1 MFRYFLFLIIFIYIN
16 YNYFLSLKL
25 GKSNHQEQTI
35 NNIKRLEE
43 SDDIVIIH
51 TNDVHCGVNNTIGY
65 DGFVLYRNE
74 LKQKYKNIITVDIGD
89 SIQGGTLGAISE
101 GTAIIELMNKVG
113 YDISIIGNHEIDY
126 GIPKLLELE
135 NNLTSGYICANFCY
149 RKNKTSIFPP
159 YKILEISNKKI
170 AFIGIITPLTFSQTS
185 LSTIKDENGEQIYDL
200 LSGNNGQEL
209 YDTIQ
214 NYINEVKGK
223 EVDYVI
229 LLSHIGMRGTEEYT
243 TELLASKI
251 EGIDAILD
259 GHTHLIYNT
268 TIKDKNGKDISVSQV
283 GSKLEAIGVLILKG
297 DGTISTEIIEEVPKP
312 NFEIGEK
319 KIIRSDKEIWVDSEM
334 NEFINDIFEEYKEIL
349 NQKIG
354 YSDFDLI
361 IKPDDSSDDLFY
373 CGYKECTLGNLVSDS
388 VKDAVK
394 ADISILNAGALSNNL
409 KKGNI
414 TKGNIID
421 ILPWFNSIVIKE
433 LPGQV
438 ILDALEFG
446 VSKLPKSSTGFPQVS
461 GISFDVNININ
472 SPVEIDSNGMFT
484 GFINNR
490 KRRVSNVKINGED
503 INANKIYS
511 TSLINFMALGGDG
524 YTMFIDYDIIYEAL
538 VTDTDYLAYY
548 ISKVFKGVIP
558 ENYKTE
564 EGRINIIEKNN
575 FIKLISK
582 FFIILNFFFI
592 LIHILV
598 TMPSSHRSPLV

>member
-1 MFRYFLFLIIFIYIN
+1 MLRYFLFLIIFIYIN

-319 KIIRSDKEIWVDSEM
+319 KIIRSDKEIWVDSKM

-503 INANKIYS
+503 INTNKIYS

-598 TMPSSHRSPLV
+598 

>member
-1 MFRYFLFLIIFIYIN
+1 MFKYFLFLIILILIN
-16 YNYFLSLKL
+16 YNYFLPLKSEKL
-25 GKSNHQEQTI
+25 NHQKQKI

-51 TNDVHCGVNNTIGY
+51 TNDVHCGINNTIGY

-74 LKQKYKNIITVDIGD
+74 LKQKYKNIITVDVGD

-101 GTAIIELMNKVG
+101 GSAIIELMNKVG

-126 GIPKLLELE
+126 GIPQLLELE
-135 NNLTSGYICANFCY
+135 NNLTNGYICANFCY

-185 LSTIKDENGEQIYDL
+185 LSTIKDENEEQIYDL

-223 EVDYVI
+223 GVDYVI
-229 LLSHIGMRGTEEYT
+229 LLSHIGMWGTEEYST
-243 TELLASKI
+243 DLLVSKL
-251 EGIDAILD
+251 EGIDAVID

-268 TIKDKNGKDISVSQV
+268 TTKDKNGKEISVSQV

-297 DGTISTEIIEEVPKP
+297 DGTISTEIIKEVPKP

-334 NEFINDIFEEYKEIL
+334 NEFINEIFEEYKEIL
-349 NQKIG
+349 NLKIG

-361 IKPDDSSDDLFY
+361 ISPDSSQDEVY
-373 CGYKECTLGNLVSDS
+373 CYYKECTLGNLVSDS

-394 ADISILNAGALSNNL
+394 ADISILNGGAVSNNL

-421 ILPWFNSIVIKE
+421 ILPWFNSIVVKE

-472 SPVEIDSNGMFT
+472 SPVEIDSDGIFT
-484 GFINNR
+484 GITNNR

-503 INANKIYS
+503 ININKIYS
-511 TSLINFMALGGDG
+511 TSLISFMALGGDG
-524 YTMFIDYDIIYEAL
+524 YAMFIDYNIVYEAL
-538 VTDTDYLAYY
+538 VTDTDYLGTY

-558 ENYKTE
+558 ENYRTE
-564 EGRINIIEKNN
+564 EGRINIIEENT

-592 LIHILV
+592 LIYILV
-598 TMPSSHRSPLV
+598 

>member
-1 MFRYFLFLIIFIYIN
+1 MFRYFLFLIILILIN
-16 YNYFLSLKL
+16 YNYFLPLKSEKL
-25 GKSNHQEQTI
+25 NHQKQKI

-51 TNDVHCGVNNTIGY
+51 TNDVHCAINNTIGY

-74 LKQKYKNIITVDIGD
+74 LKQKYKNIITVDVGD

-101 GTAIIELMNKVG
+101 GSAIIELMNKVG

-126 GIPKLLELE
+126 GIPQLLELE
-135 NNLTSGYICANFCY
+135 NNLTNGYICANFCY

-185 LSTIKDENGEQIYDL
+185 LSTIKDENEEQIYDL

-229 LLSHIGMRGTEEYT
+229 LVSHIGMWGIEEYST
-243 TELLASKI
+243 DLLVSKL
-251 EGIDAILD
+251 EGIDAVID

-268 TIKDKNGKDISVSQV
+268 TTKDKNGKEISVSQV

-297 DGTISTEIIEEVPKP
+297 DGTISTEIIKEVPKP

-319 KIIRSDKEIWVDSEM
+319 KITRSDKEIWVDSEM
-334 NEFINDIFEEYKEIL
+334 NEFINEIFEEYKEIL
-349 NQKIG
+349 NLKIG

-361 IKPDDSSDDLFY
+361 INPDSSEDAVY
-373 CGYKECTLGNLVSDS
+373 CHYKECTLANLVSDS

-394 ADISILNAGALSNNL
+394 ADICILNGGALSNNL

-421 ILPWFNSIVIKE
+421 ILPWFNSIVVKE

-472 SPVEIDSNGMFT
+472 SPVEIDSHGMFT
-484 GFINNR
+484 GISNNG

-503 INANKIYS
+503 ININKIYS

-524 YTMFIDYDIIYEAL
+524 YTMFIDYNIVYEAL
-538 VTDTDYLAYY
+538 VTDTDYLGYY

-558 ENYKTE
+558 ENYRTE
-564 EGRINIIEKNN
+564 EGRINIIEKNT

-582 FFIILNFFFI
+582 FFIIINLFFI
-592 LIHILV
+592 LIYILV
-598 TMPSSHRSPLV
+598 

>member
-472 SPVEIDSNGMFT
+472 SPVEIDSDGMFT

-598 TMPSSHRSPLV
+598 

>member
-1 MFRYFLFLIIFIYIN
+1 MLRYFLFLIIFIYIN

-472 SPVEIDSNGMFT
+472 SPVEIDSDGMFT

-598 TMPSSHRSPLV
+598 

>member
-1 MFRYFLFLIIFIYIN
+1 MLRYFLFLIIFIYIN
-16 YNYFLSLKL
+16 YNYFLSLKS
-25 GKSNHQEQTI
+25 GKLNHQEQTI

-503 INANKIYS
+503 INTNKIYS

-598 TMPSSHRSPLV
+598 

>member
-1 MFRYFLFLIIFIYIN
+1 MLRYFLFLIIFIYIN

-503 INANKIYS
+503 INTNKIYS

-598 TMPSSHRSPLV
+598 

>member
-1 MFRYFLFLIIFIYIN
+1 MLRYFLFLIIFIYIN

-598 TMPSSHRSPLV
+598 

>member
-503 INANKIYS
+503 INTNKIYS

-598 TMPSSHRSPLV
+598 